1 MCYNFDGSGR
11 PTEYEEADVFVCE
24 SQYKEA
30 ERQIRKLKSIKRY
43 SVSNKV
49 VDDEIYFFKKCITP
63 LKEASPLLQQASEGT
78 DMSRTDGVQTA
89 TLDED
94 DDKTVILTADEET
107 QDSTSTATPIGTS
120 KVQLAFGLFFVGI
133 FQKSFIYN

>member
-63 LKEASPLLQQASEGT
+63 LKEASPLLQQAS
-78 DMSRTDGVQTA
+78 
-89 TLDED
+89 
-94 DDKTVILTADEET
+94 
-107 QDSTSTATPIGTS
+107 
-120 KVQLAFGLFFVGI
+120 
-133 FQKSFIYN
+133 